1 MTVFTGTK
9 RAGERR
15 KQMPAY
21 KDKNGSWYV
30 MVRYTDWRGEKKQK
44 CQRGFETKRDALA
57 WEAQYRLKKRADI
70 DMTLDSF
77 YELYKE
83 DVRPRLKENT
93 WITKESI
100 IEGKIL
106 PYLGKRKLSE
116 ITAKDIVDWQNT
128 VMQLPGTDGQP
139 IAQTYIK
146 TIHAQLS
153 AMLNHAVR
161 YYQLPVNPAR
171 IAGGI
176 GKEESREMMFW
187 TKEEYLKFA
196 EVMMEKPIYYYAFE
210 MLYWTGIREGELLA
224 LTPEDFDFEKK
235 TLRINKSY
243 QRLRG
248 KDVITSPKTD
258 AGVRVIAIPD
268 FLCEEMKDCLKLY
281 YDIHSSDR
289 IFPMTK
295 SGLSKNME
303 SGSKA
308 AGVKKIRIHDLRH
321 SHVSLLINQGFSAF
335 EIGKRV
341 GHRSE
346 KITYRYA
353 HLFPNKQ
360 TDMADFL
367 ENQRM
372 MEKRGERNV
381 S

>member
-1 MTVFTGTK
+1 
-9 RAGERR
+9 
-15 KQMPAY
+15 MPAY

-128 VMQLPGTDGQP
+128 VMQLPGIDGKP
-139 IAQTYIK
+139 LSPSFLK
-146 TIHAQLS
+146 SVHAQLS
-153 AMLNHAVR
+153 AMFNHAIR

-171 IAGGI
+171 TAGSI
-176 GKEESREMMFW
+176 GKEESKEMKFW

-196 EVMMEKPIYYYAFE
+196 EVMMDKPIYYYAFE
-210 MLYWTGIREGELLA
+210 VLYWTGIREGELLA

-243 QRLRG
+243 QRLKG
-248 KDVITSPKTD
+248 KDVITTPKTD

-281 YDIHSSDR
+281 YDIQSSDR
-289 IFPMTK
+289 IFSMTK
-295 SGLSKNME
+295 YGLFRNME

-308 AGVKKIRIHDLRH
+308 AGVKQIRIHDLRH

-341 GHRSE
+341 GHSSE
-346 KITYRYA
+346 KVTYRYA

-372 MEKRGERNV
+372 MEKGGERNV

>member
-1 MTVFTGTK
+1 
-9 RAGERR
+9 
-15 KQMPAY
+15 MPAY

-128 VMQLPGTDGQP
+128 VMQLPGIDGKP
-139 IAQTYIK
+139 LSPSFLK
-146 TIHAQLS
+146 SVHAQLS
-153 AMLNHAVR
+153 AMFNHAIR

-171 IAGGI
+171 TAGSI
-176 GKEESREMMFW
+176 GKEESKEMKFW

-196 EVMMEKPIYYYAFE
+196 EVMMDKPIYYYAFE
-210 MLYWTGIREGELLA
+210 VLYWTGIREGELLA

-243 QRLRG
+243 QRLKG
-248 KDVITSPKTD
+248 KDVITTPKTD

-268 FLCEEMKDCLKLY
+268 FL
-281 YDIHSSDR
+281 
-289 IFPMTK
+289 
-295 SGLSKNME
+295 
-303 SGSKA
+303 
-308 AGVKKIRIHDLRH
+308 
-321 SHVSLLINQGFSAF
+321 
-335 EIGKRV
+335 
-341 GHRSE
+341 
-346 KITYRYA
+346 
-353 HLFPNKQ
+353 
-360 TDMADFL
+360 

-372 MEKRGERNV
+372 MEKGERNV